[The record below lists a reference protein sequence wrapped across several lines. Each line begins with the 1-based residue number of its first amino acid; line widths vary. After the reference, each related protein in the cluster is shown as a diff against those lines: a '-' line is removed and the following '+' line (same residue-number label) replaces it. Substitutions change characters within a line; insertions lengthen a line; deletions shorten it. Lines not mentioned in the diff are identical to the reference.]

1 MKTLIDQRRLRRI
14 EIGYR
19 ASPLFGGRQ
28 AFSPGHLE
36 GNDEEAPERVMPQS
50 PGGCGDDGAE

>member
-1 MKTLIDQRRLRRI
+1 LTNAGCVGSRSVT
-14 EIGYR
+14 
-19 ASPLFGGRQ
+19 AQ
-28 AFSPGHLE
+28 ARYSVADKRFSPGHLE